1 MRFGWMRSAT
11 AAAAVSAAIL
21 AVSSFSADSAR
32 AQAGQACAGLT
43 FNQTG
48 NGFFTVGAFS
58 LNPGDTLNVTVT
70 AAAGVTTQV
79 FFLAE
84 TRTINGN
91 GTATFVAPN
100 TGNVVSGNLDAQ
112 SNGTS
117 TIAVGCTPT
126 TGGAGGGTDAAD
138 TQNEADGNTQQ
149 IAGENGAEDQL
160 EGVPDPFG
168 QLDDNSLQAAINAVF
183 AQIQG
188 MRNRIRSNLDEQR
201 DERFDLQRR
210 IDVGKLKSKQQKA
223 ELEKALE
230 ARQAELDAQLTE
242 LNADPRLV
250 EMDRR
255 IALAQATIE
264 EDELRLEDLR
274 SKIDDILFDKN
285 ASKSMEEL
293 AKRSSFGLNFLS
305 LGLDAILDISGN
317 NASIAAEQGL
327 QAELE
332 RKFQIAVTAF
342 KNTEA
347 DISGTKQAQE
357 RLQEQKED
365 LLQELAPD
373 RQVITDQ
380 RAAAIAEHKAKVAEI
395 DANQAALEEANRTST
410 ELQNLIA
417 EGKALDL
424 EMDGLLDTF
433 ARLTAIQ
440 ESRENSGG
448 GASFS
453 AGRPG
458 GFRLGFTE
466 SGNRDH
472 VNFGWSL
479 AHLRG
484 NMIARRRAELTRLG
498 ITGDGTSVVRSSLPA
513 VLADN
518 RLNAWVDGNYS
529 YTDDERAGAQSE
541 AYQMQ
546 FSGGVSYRVMDN
558 VAVGGKLRY
567 RGSRSK
573 RDDGSQR
580 TEADGLSGALFA
592 QIALPRGA
600 MLSPVVAWERS
611 STDLDLIAGGN
622 TVSSTFTTD
631 VFTVGGTLSRRFDLG
646 THGKSASLW
655 IDPNASL
662 SWVTAIRDD
671 HVRSDGAAIAGN
683 TLVEGSAVFGPVF
696 GADITSPFEGVTSMS
711 PSLGLNAVWN
721 FRDGGD
727 FVSSNGTVVKPV
739 RFSGTLTAG
748 LGATF
753 DNGVT
758 ARMNTAFSGIGSEV
772 HGMSLG
778 FRIDIPLQ

>member
-1 MRFGWMRSAT
+1 MRFGWMRTTT

-126 TGGAGGGTDAAD
+126 TGGGGGGTDAAD

-160 EGVPDPFG
+160 DGVPNPFG
-168 QLDDNSLQAAINAVF
+168 QVDDASLDAAINAIF
-183 AQIQG
+183 AEIG
-188 MRNRIRSNLDEQR
+188 RVRNQLRSNRSAQSS
-201 DERFDLQRR
+201 ERHQLQVS
-210 IDVGKLKSKQQKA
+210 IAIGKQKSKQQKA

-230 ARQAELDAQLTE
+230 ARQAELDAQLAE
-242 LNADPRLV
+242 INDDPRLQD
-250 EMDRR
+250 MDRR

-264 EDELRLEDLR
+264 EDELRLEDLK
-274 SKIDDILFDKN
+274 SKIEAIVFASD
-285 ASKSMEEL
+285 ASKSMEDL
-293 AKRSSFGLNFLS
+293 AKRFSFSLNFLS

-317 NASIAAEQGL
+317 NADIRSEQAK
-327 QAELE
+327 QAELAQ
-332 RKFQIAVTAF
+332 KFRIAVTAF

-347 DISGTKQAQE
+347 DISGTRQGLEA
-357 RLQEQKED
+357 LQKQKEE
-365 LLQELAPD
+365 LLEEFAPEK
-373 RQVITDQ
+373 QVIADQ
-380 RAAAIAEHKAKVAEI
+380 RAAAVAEHDATVAEI
-395 DANQAALEEANRTST
+395 DANQQALEEANQTSK
-410 ELQNLIA
+410 LLRNLI
-417 EGKALDL
+417 EDEEFLETALENLQDRL
-424 EMDGLLDTF
+424 EPLLDERDRRN
-433 ARLTAIQ
+433 ASA
-440 ESRENSGG
+440 S
-448 GASFS
+448 ASFNP
-453 AGRPG
+453 GTPG

-498 ITGDGTSVVRSSLPA
+498 ITGDGTSVVRSNLPA
-513 VLADN
+513 LLADN

-631 VFTVGGTLSRRFDLG
+631 VFTVGGTVSRRFDLG
-646 THGKSASLW
+646 KHGKSAALW
-655 IDPNASL
+655 IDPNASV

-696 GADITSPFEGVTSMS
+696 GADITNPFDGITSMS
-711 PSLGLNAVWN
+711 PTLGLNAVWN

-739 RFSGTLTAG
+739 RFSGTLSAG

-778 FRIDIPLQ
+778 FRVDIPLQ